1 MEDQIMPAKSGIFLY
16 ADSQCLLWNSDFSE
30 NSDLSACRELL
41 ILNFCSMSSFRCT
54 QYSES
59 RDFHIS
65 LSLQLS
71 I

>member
-1 MEDQIMPAKSGIFLY
+1 MEDQIMPAKGGIFLY
-16 ADSQCLLWNSDFSE
+16 ADSQCLLWNSNFSE
-30 NSDLSACRELL
+30 NSDLQRELL
-41 ILNFCSMSSFRCT
+41 ILNLGSMSSFRCT